1 MIQSS
6 DTTTSSLQS
15 FSIFRTKVL
24 PVFLPFAGCPHH
36 CLYCQQSTITG
47 AKSTLSVAYCRDQI
61 AEYLS
66 YSSHYT
72 HLAFYGGSFSCIPR
86 RFRGELM
93 ALAKSYGFVR
103 IRFSTRPDCITKE
116 SLDYM
121 CRYIFDYGVDLVE
134 IGVQSLTHR
143 ALVLN
148 ERPYDPNGVFE
159 SLEKLVVAR
168 GILLGLGCS
177 FSLGA
182 GVQIMPGIYGES
194 DTEYYS
200 GLRRLLSVNGDVCG
214 GLVPSDN
221 IISTI
226 RFYPC
231 VVLDGTGLADVYRSG
246 GYEPIHLSRA
256 VRLCVYGYILSLA
269 KGVSV
274 IRMGLPQ
281 IGEVLVDA
289 GVDAGVDII
298 AGFQHSSFGD
308 IVKTVVMCL
317 YINVVGVTR
326 FALLDKGQV
335 LGYRRFNAVSGSELY
350 FGSEEARMSYAV
362 ICERLY
368 KSFQGDSF
376 ADYIRNFEGSYHR
389 FASEWV
395 EEQQSCTPHYG

>member
-1 MIQSS
+1 MLDKSEHS
-6 DTTTSSLQS
+6 TSSTS
-15 FSIFRTKVL
+15 FSPLSFPVKPKVL

-47 AKSTLSVAYCRDQI
+47 VKSTLSVDYCRTQI
-61 AEYLS
+61 EEYLS
-66 YSSHYT
+66 YSSDYT
-72 HLAFYGGSFSCIPR
+72 HLAFYGGSFSCIAR
-86 RFRGELM
+86 KFRGELM
-93 ALAKSYGFVR
+93 DLAKSYGFTR

-116 SLDYM
+116 PLDYM
-121 CRYIFDYGVDLVE
+121 CQYVSDYGVDLVE
-134 IGVQSLTHR
+134 IGVQSLTQR

-148 ERPYDPNGVFE
+148 ERPYNPNGVFE
-159 SLEKLVVAR
+159 SLERLRLAR
-168 GILLGLGCS
+168 LSVLGLGGTVTLS
-177 FSLGA
+177 A

-194 DTEYYS
+194 DIEYYS
-200 GLRRLLSVNGDVCG
+200 GLRRLLSVNGEACG

-246 GYEPIHLSRA
+246 GYEPIDFSRA

-274 IRMGLPQ
+274 IRMGLPP
-281 IGEVLVDA
+281 IGDA
-289 GVDAGVDII
+289 DSSIV
-298 AGFQHSSFGD
+298 AGFEHSSFGD

-317 YINVVGVTR
+317 YINVVGVSR
-326 FALLDKGQV
+326 FSLLDKGQV
-335 LGYRRFNAVSGSELY
+335 LGYGRFNAVSGTELS
-350 FGSEEARMSYAV
+350 FGSDEARISYEV
-362 ICERLY
+362 ICERLH
-368 KSFQGDSF
+368 KSFEGDSF

-395 EEQQSCTPHYG
+395 EEQQSCTPHYR